1 MEKKNIFT
9 GEKYDI
15 IWIVHFNNYIPN
27 KENCDEWIIGVKNWF
42 FAPSLFSA
50 ILLSGEIGGLIDN
63 RQIFS
68 FIRGESARLLD
79 LIDFREENAPSLL
92 WNLDSVTF

>member
-1 MEKKNIFT
+1 MNNRSEKLIFRS
-9 GEKYDI
+9 
-15 IWIVHFNNYIPN
+15 FP
-27 KENCDEWIIGVKNWF
+27 
-42 FAPSLFSA
+42 LFSA
-50 ILLSGEIGGLIDN
+50 ILLPGEIGGLIDN

>member
-1 MEKKNIFT
+1 MEKKIYSLEKNTILFGSFIF
-9 GEKYDI
+9 
-15 IWIVHFNNYIPN
+15 NYIPN

-50 ILLSGEIGGLIDN
+50 ILLPGEIGGLIDN